1 MLICLS
7 EDRASHLVGLKLALL
22 SLVRHCPDA
31 RLVAHVPGAGEALA
45 TWFDAR
51 VPTGELVTDP
61 VQDAGWNVKPGL
73 LLHHLGRGEDEVVW
87 FDADVVCHDDW
98 RRLLWGA
105 GPETLVAT
113 EETVRGQH
121 LGGAHR
127 TRAWGLPVGRSMP
140 TTVNTGLVRVSAA
153 HEPLL
158 RAWQRMLRDPA
169 YQQAQRDDWQAR
181 PIHLLGDQ
189 EVLTALLGSQ
199 DFADVPVQLLR
210 QGVDIAQCFGPSG
223 YDPADRL
230 RMTLAGE
237 VPPLLHAMGPKP
249 WQQPARASRDAR
261 PASVPEAARSARD
274 ALVRR
279 HHDTSPYTLAAAGL
293 RAGLDEPAPWLPD
306 RPGPASAATVNC
318 AELPLAVFDA
328 VVRRVRARLGIAR
341 YTADGLAPGA
351 DPAPRDPVLRTA
363 VVLEHEL
370 GHRTHLRSLVQAVE
384 ADPGVRGDWLLVPPG
399 RTGWIEQ
406 RTPIGGNDTARKSL
420 RAMRL
425 LIPRAR
431 ATDVLLVHTQ
441 TCAAFLRPFLRRT
454 PAVISTDGTPANIDE
469 LSTGYLHRQ
478 GGAREEEAKR
488 RVTAAS
494 LRAARTT
501 LAWSEWTARTLR
513 EVYRLPAAQLQVLRP
528 GVDLQRWAPP
538 VTREA
543 TEGVRLLFVG
553 GDFGRKGGPSLL
565 RALEKVTGDWQLD
578 VVTGATDVEH
588 AARVSVHTGLQSADA
603 VLLQLFQRA
612 DVFVFPTRADTYGI
626 AVLEAMAC
634 GLPVVTTRVGALPEL
649 VLDGE
654 TGLLVDTDDDDQ
666 LAAAVQRLV
675 DDAELRAR
683 FAVAARRRAE
693 EHFDSR
699 RTNAELVA
707 VLRRAAGAVHSEQ
720 MVRQ

>member
-1 MLICLS
+1 MLICLY

-31 RLVAHVPGAGEALA
+31 RLVAHVPGADDGFA
-45 TWFDAR
+45 TWFAAR
-51 VPTGELVTDP
+51 VPAGELVTDP
-61 VQDAGWNVKPGL
+61 IQDSGWNVKPEL

-105 GPETLVAT
+105 GPQTLVAT

-127 TRAWGLPVGRSMP
+127 TRAWGLAVGRSMP
-140 TTVNTGLVRVSAA
+140 TTVNTGLVRVTPA
-153 HEPLL
+153 HAPLL
-158 RAWQRMLRDPA
+158 RAWQQMLRDPG
-169 YQQAQRDDWQAR
+169 YQLAQRSDWQDR

-189 EVLTALLGSQ
+189 EVLTALLGSRE
-199 DFADVPVQLLR
+199 FADVPVWLLR
-210 QGVDIAQCFGPSG
+210 QGVDIAQCFGASG

-249 WQQPARASRDAR
+249 WQQPPRGSR
-261 PASVPEAARSARD
+261 PASVLDAARSARD

-279 HHDTSPYTLAAAGL
+279 HHDTSPYTLAAAEL
-293 RAGLDEPAPWLPD
+293 RADLDEPAPWLPD
-306 RPGPASAATVNC
+306 RAGPASAAALNC
-318 AELPLAVFDA
+318 AELPLALFDM
-328 VVRRVRARLGIAR
+328 VVRRLRAALGIAR
-341 YTADGLAPGA
+341 YTADGLAPGS
-351 DPAPRDPVLRTA
+351 DPAPQDPVLRVA
-363 VVLEHEL
+363 VVLEYEL

-384 ADPGVRGDWLLVPPG
+384 DDPGVRGDWLLVPPG
-399 RTGWIEQ
+399 RTGWIER
-406 RTPIGGNDTARKSL
+406 RTPVGGNDTARKSL
-420 RAMRL
+420 RALRL
-425 LIPRAR
+425 LVPRAR

-441 TCAAFLRPFLRRT
+441 TCAAFLGPLLRRT
-454 PAVISTDGTPANIDE
+454 PGVVSTDGTPANIDE

-513 EVYRLPAAQLQVLRP
+513 EVYRLPVSQLQVLRP
-528 GVDLQRWAPP
+528 GVDVRRWAPP
-538 VTREA
+538 PTREPA
-543 TEGVRLLFVG
+543 VGVRLLFVG

-565 RALEKVTGDWQLD
+565 RALEKVSGDWQLD
-578 VVTGATDVEH
+578 VVTAATDIEPTP
-588 AARVSVHTGLQSADA
+588 RVSVHNGLESGDPA
-603 VLLQLFQRA
+603 LLQLFQRA

-654 TGLLVDTDDDDQ
+654 TGLLVDADDDDQ
-666 LAAAVQRLV
+666 LTAAVQRLV
-675 DDAELRAR
+675 DDEGLRQRLAG
-683 FAVAARRRAE
+683 AARRRAE
-693 EHFDSR
+693 EHFDGR

-707 VLRRAAGAVHSEQ
+707 VLRRTAAAVPTRQ
-720 MVRQ
+720 KVRH